1 MITGGCRLALI
12 VGCLVTAGAIAQTD
26 EHLRVGVYHNPP
38 KLLLVEGRVSGIFG
52 DLLQH
57 IAEREG
63 WVLEPVPCGWNGCL
77 ELLREGRID
86 LMPDVA
92 INDLRDLD
100 FSFHQ
105 TPVLRSWSQLYSS
118 AAISVS
124 SLLDLDGLRIA
135 VLDGSVQEAYL
146 NNLVQSFE
154 LEVSWVA
161 VESFEQGFEAVREGR
176 ADAVAANQLFGDQ
189 RARDLGFYVTPVMF
203 QPSRLYF
210 AGRQGLDESV
220 LAVLDR
226 YLIDWQAQPES
237 LYFQILRRWGVRDD
251 EPTLPGWL
259 YPLALAGTLLLA
271 FALWLAWLMRRRAA
285 AKSSE
290 LKLTETRLE
299 TILDNIDACIYIKDL
314 EHRYRYVNRK
324 QRELFG
330 LEAEALLGASDK
342 DLYNPETA
350 QHQYEVDSGV
360 LTKGDRH
367 AEEEVLTL
375 KSGESRTFLT
385 IKLPLH
391 DATGRIYALCG
402 VGTDISTYLQLRE
415 DLNQAQYFDRITGLA
430 NRFLLLER
438 LSQALAS
445 AKRTR
450 LEGAV
455 VTLDLTGF
463 SRVNETLGFS
473 AGDELL
479 RQVSVRISSLI
490 TKADIA
496 ARVGADDFTIVLTDL
511 SSDRGTAVVD
521 ARRWV
526 SNLMDCLGEPY
537 QLADANQVMS
547 FSVGIS
553 MFSDA
558 RTDASALLRNSEL
571 ALAGAFQE
579 GAMTVRFFDPAM
591 QRSVDRRVKIESALR
606 QALEHGQFELYFQP
620 QVDCEQQVFG
630 GEVLLRWHHSE
641 LGALGPS
648 EFIPVAESSG
658 LIIPLGKWVLQEACK
673 VLRDW
678 QADPLLAG
686 LSMAINI
693 SPRQFRH
700 EDFVEVVES
709 TLREYQLPP
718 GLIELEVTEG
728 MLITDVPDTVLRMER
743 LAALGVRFS
752 LDDFGTG
759 YASLAYL
766 KRLPLY
772 QLKIDYSFVR
782 DLLTDSNDRAIVAAT
797 LQLGLSLGL
806 EVIAEGVETRGQL
819 QQLEAM
825 GCRKF
830 QGFYLG
836 RPQPVDYWAAR
847 LRQSRRLVLAG

>member
-1 MITGGCRLALI
+1 MAQ
-12 VGCLVTAGAIAQTD
+12 AGQQ
-26 EHLRVGVYHNPP
+26 LRVGVYHNPP
-38 KLLLVEGRVSGIFG
+38 KLLLVEGRASGIFG

-63 WVLEPVPCGWNGCL
+63 WVLEPVPCGWNSCL
-77 ELLREGRID
+77 ELLREGSID

-92 INDLRDLD
+92 INDVRDLD

-118 AAISVS
+118 AAINVS

-146 NNLVQSFE
+146 TNLVQSFE
-154 LEVSWVA
+154 LKVSWVA
-161 VESFEQGFEAVREGR
+161 VESFEQGFEAVRQGR

-189 RARDLGFYVTPVMF
+189 RARDLGFYVTPVLF

-226 YLIDWQAQPES
+226 YLIDWQAQPQS

-251 EPTLPGWL
+251 EPTLPGWI
-259 YPLALAGTLLLA
+259 YPLAGALALLLA
-271 FALWLAWLMRRRAA
+271 FALWLAWLMRRRMA

-299 TILDNIDACIYIKDL
+299 TILDTIDACIYIKDL
-314 EHRYRYVNRK
+314 DHRYRYVNRK

-330 LEAEALLGASDK
+330 LEAGALLGASDK

-375 KSGESRTFLT
+375 KSGDSRTFLT

-391 DATGRIYALCG
+391 DSTGRIYALCG
-402 VGTDISTYLQLRE
+402 VGTDISIYLQLRE
-415 DLNQAQYFDRITGLA
+415 DLNQAQYFDRVTGLA

-445 AKRTR
+445 AKRTS

-455 VTLDLTGF
+455 VTLDLNGF
-463 SRVNETLGFS
+463 SRVNETLGFP

-496 ARVGADDFTIVLTDL
+496 ARVGPDDFTVVLTDL
-511 SSDRGTAVVD
+511 SSDRDTAVVD

-526 SNLMDCLGEPY
+526 TNLTASLAEPY
-537 QLADANQVMS
+537 RLADATQAMS

-558 RTDASALLRNSEL
+558 GSDASALLRNSEL
-571 ALAGAFQE
+571 ALAGARQE
-579 GAMTVRFFDPAM
+579 GAMTVRFFDPDM
-591 QRSVDRRVKIESALR
+591 QRDVDRRVKIEAAMR
-606 QALEHGQFELYFQP
+606 HALEHQQFELYFQP
-620 QVDCEQQVFG
+620 QLDVEQRVFG
-630 GEVLLRWHHSE
+630 GEILLRWQHSE
-641 LGALGPS
+641 LGAIAPS

-658 LIIPLGKWVLQEACK
+658 LIIPLGDWVLEEACK
-673 VLRDW
+673 VLKGW
-678 QADPLLAG
+678 QADPLLAD
-686 LSMAINI
+686 LTLAINI

-700 EDFVEVVES
+700 EDFVDVVES

-718 GLIELEVTEG
+718 SLIELEVTEG

-806 EVIAEGVETRGQL
+806 EVIAEGVETSGQL

-836 RPQPVDYWAAR
+836 KPQPVDHWAAR

>member
-1 MITGGCRLALI
+1 
-12 VGCLVTAGAIAQTD
+12 VAQTGQD
-26 EHLRVGVYHNPP
+26 LRVGVYHNPP
-38 KLLLVEGRVSGIFG
+38 KLLLVEGRASGIFG

-63 WVLEPVPCGWNGCL
+63 WVLEPVPCGWNACL

-146 NNLVQSFE
+146 TNLVQSFE
-154 LEVSWVA
+154 LKVSWVA

-189 RARDLGFYVTPVMF
+189 RARDLGFYVTPVLF

-226 YLIDWQAQPES
+226 YLIDWQAQPQS

-251 EPTLPGWL
+251 EPTLPAWL

-271 FALWLAWLMRRRAA
+271 LALWLAWLMRRRMA

-314 EHRYRYVNRK
+314 DHRYRYVNRK

-330 LEAEALLGASDK
+330 LEAGALLGASDK

-375 KSGESRTFLT
+375 KSGDSRTFLT

-391 DATGRIYALCG
+391 DSTGRIYALCG

-415 DLNQAQYFDRITGLA
+415 DLNQAQYFDRVTGLA

-445 AKRTR
+445 AKRTS

-455 VTLDLTGF
+455 VTLDLNGF

-496 ARVGADDFTIVLTDL
+496 ARVGPDDFTVVLTDL
-511 SSDRGTAVVD
+511 SSDRDTAVVD

-526 SNLMDCLGEPY
+526 TNLTASLAEPY
-537 QLADANQVMS
+537 RLADATQAMS

-558 RTDASALLRNSEL
+558 VTDASALLRNSEL
-571 ALAGAFQE
+571 ALAGACQE

-591 QRSVDRRVKIESALR
+591 QRSVDRRVKIEAALR
-606 QALEHGQFELYFQP
+606 HALEHQQFELYFQP
-620 QVDCEQQVFG
+620 QADSEQRVFG
-630 GEVLLRWHHSE
+630 GEILLRWQHSE
-641 LGALGPS
+641 LGAIAPG

-658 LIIPLGKWVLQEACK
+658 LIIPLGDWVLKEACK
-673 VLRDW
+673 VLQGW
-678 QADPLLAG
+678 QADPLLAD
-686 LSMAINI
+686 LTLAINI

-700 EDFVEVVES
+700 EDFVDVVES

-718 GLIELEVTEG
+718 SLIELEVTEG

-806 EVIAEGVETRGQL
+806 EVIAEGVETSGQL

-836 RPQPVDYWAAR
+836 KPQPVDHWAAR

>member
-1 MITGGCRLALI
+1 MA
-12 VGCLVTAGAIAQTD
+12 AGATAQTGQ
-26 EHLRVGVYHNPP
+26 HLRVGVYHNPP

-63 WVLEPVPCGWNGCL
+63 WVLEPVPCGWNSCL

-92 INDLRDLD
+92 INDVRDLD
-100 FSFHQ
+100 YRFHQ

-135 VLDGSVQEAYL
+135 VLEGSVQQAYL
-146 NNLVQSFE
+146 TNLVQSFE
-154 LEVSWVA
+154 LKVSWVA

-203 QPSRLYF
+203 QPSRLHF
-210 AGRQGLDESV
+210 AGSQGLDESV

-226 YLIDWQAQPES
+226 YLIDWQAQPGS

-259 YPLALAGTLLLA
+259 YPLALVGTLLLA
-271 FALWLAWLMRRRAA
+271 LALWLAWLMRRRVA

-314 EHRYRYVNRK
+314 DHRYRYVNRR

-330 LEAEALLGASDK
+330 LEAEALLGASDR
-342 DLYNPETA
+342 DLYTPETA

-375 KSGESRTFLT
+375 KSGDSRTFLT

-402 VGTDISTYLQLRE
+402 VGTDIGTYLQLRE

-455 VTLDLTGF
+455 VTLDLNGF

-479 RQVSVRISSLI
+479 RQVSARISALI
-490 TKADIA
+490 TKADVA
-496 ARVGADDFTIVLTDL
+496 ARVGADDFTVVLTDL
-511 SSDRGTAVVD
+511 SSDRDTAVVD

-526 SNLMDCLGEPY
+526 SNLMDCLGESY

-571 ALAGAFQE
+571 ALAGACQE

-591 QRSVDRRVKIESALR
+591 QRSVDRRVKIEAALR

-630 GEVLLRWHHSE
+630 GEILLRWHHSE

-658 LIIPLGKWVLQEACK
+658 LIIPLGKWVLQQACK

-678 QADPLLAG
+678 QADPLLAD

-700 EDFVEVVES
+700 EDFVDVVES

-718 GLIELEVTEG
+718 SLIELEVTEG

-743 LAALGVRFS
+743 LVALGVRFS

-806 EVIAEGVETRGQL
+806 EVIAEGVETSGQL

-836 RPQPVDYWAAR
+836 TPQPVDDWAAR
-847 LRQSRRLVLAG
+847 LRQSRRLVLPG